1 MKAIID
7 CNSFYCSCEK
17 LFRPEFQHH
26 PVVVLS
32 NNDGCIISRSDEAKQ
47 VGIDMAGPF
56 FKARPIIVKNN
67 VAVFSSNYNLYGD
80 MCHRVMETLR
90 TLAPHV
96 EVYSV
101 DEAFLDVPENAL
113 QHCNTFGLQ
122 VKQRVEQWTGIGVS
136 IGIAATKVLCKAA
149 NRLAKKNKQG
159 SGGVMVLQCEA
170 SIEAALRETP
180 IDDVW
185 GVGRRYAVKL
195 KDGGIFNAWQLRNMP
210 EEWARK
216 NMGGIVGIRLIR
228 ELNGFP
234 CLQLQDPLDH
244 KKMIACTRMFGSP
257 VYGLAELTEAIATYA
272 SRAAEKLRRQWCHA
286 TLMDVFVVSNDHPDN
301 HYQYNPE
308 TVHAYCTLPVATSD
322 TQELI
327 RHAVA
332 LIRQLYRPGS
342 RYLKAGIILSGLVPD
357 NVVQATIFSK
367 TENVKTKKLME
378 VVDNIN
384 ASISQDTVKYAVTG
398 LERKWKMRQEM
409 KSPRYT
415 SQWGELKTV
424 V

>member
-47 VGIDMAGPF
+47 VRIEMAGPY
-56 FKARPIIVKNN
+56 FKARPIIVKNK

-80 MCHRVMETLR
+80 MCQRVMATLH
-90 TLAPHV
+90 TMAPHV

-101 DEAFLDVPENAL
+101 DEAFLDVPENVL
-113 QHCNTFGLQ
+113 LKDFGIQ
-122 VKQRVEQWTGIGVS
+122 VKDRVEQWTGIGVS

-149 NRLAKKNKQG
+149 NRLAKKNKKT
-159 SGGVMVLQCEA
+159 SGGVMVLESEC

-180 IDDVW
+180 IDDIW

-195 KDGGIFNAWQLRNMP
+195 KGSGILNGWQLRNMP

-216 NMGGIVGIRLIR
+216 NMGGIVGVRLIR

-234 CLQLQDPLDH
+234 CLSLRDPLEH

-257 VYGLAELTEAIATYA
+257 VYTLEELIEAISTYT
-272 SRAAEKLRRQWCHA
+272 SRAAEKLRRQWCNA

-308 TVHAYCTLPVATSD
+308 TIHAYCTLPVASSD
-322 TQELI
+322 TQVLI
-327 RHAVA
+327 RHAVM
-332 LIRQLYRPGS
+332 LIRQLYRHGS
-342 RYLKAGIILSGLVPD
+342 RYLKAGIVLSGLVPD
-357 NVVQATIFSK
+357 NVLQPNIFLQPEKAKS
-367 TENVKTKKLME
+367 KKLME

-398 LERKWKMRQEM
+398 LERKWKMRQELM
-409 KSPRYT
+409 SPRYT
-415 SQWGELKTV
+415 SRWDELKIV
-424 V
+424 N

>member
-47 VGIDMAGPF
+47 VGIDMAGPY

-80 MCHRVMETLR
+80 MCQRVMETLR
-90 TLAPHV
+90 TLAPNV

-101 DEAFLDVPENAL
+101 DEAFLDVPENAV
-113 QHCNTFGLQ
+113 QHCTAFGLQ
-122 VKQRVEQWTGIGVS
+122 VKHRVEQWTGIGVS

-149 NRLAKKNKQG
+149 NRLAKRNKQA
-159 SGGVMVLQCEA
+159 SGGVMVLQSEA
-170 SIEAALRETP
+170 SIEAALRDTP
-180 IDDVW
+180 VDDIW

-216 NMGGIVGIRLIR
+216 NMGGVVGVRLIR
-228 ELNGFP
+228 ELNGIP
-234 CLQLQDPLDH
+234 CLALQDPLEY
-244 KKMIACTRMFGSP
+244 KKMIACTRMFGAP
-257 VYGLAELTEAIATYA
+257 VYTVTELTEAIATYT
-272 SRAAEKLRRQWCHA
+272 SRAAEKLRRQWCNA
-286 TLMDVFVVSNDHPDN
+286 TFMDVFVVSNDHPEN

-308 TVHAYCTLPVATSD
+308 TIHAYCNLPVATSD
-322 TQELI
+322 THALI
-327 RHAVA
+327 SHAVR
-332 LIRQLYRPGS
+332 LIRQLYRNGS
-342 RYLKAGIILSGLVPD
+342 RYLKAGIVLSGLIPD
-357 NVVQATIFSK
+357 NVVQSNIFRS
-367 TENVKTKKLME
+367 TENAKSKKLME
-378 VVDNIN
+378 AVDNIN
-384 ASISQDTVKYAVTG
+384 SSISQDTVKYAVTG
-398 LERKWKMRQEM
+398 LDRKWKMRQDL

-415 SQWGELKTV
+415 SQWKELKEV
-424 V
+424 R